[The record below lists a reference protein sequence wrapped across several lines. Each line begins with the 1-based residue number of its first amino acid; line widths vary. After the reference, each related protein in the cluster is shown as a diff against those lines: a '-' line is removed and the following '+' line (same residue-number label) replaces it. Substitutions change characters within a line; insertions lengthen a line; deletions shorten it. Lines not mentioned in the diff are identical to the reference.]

1 MKPRVKMG
9 LAVGA
14 VGLALN
20 VCVAAFMGICGP
32 LVSLIA
38 GAAAGFFAVQQ
49 EKPTVKGEGAKI
61 GAIAGAIAGGLVI
74 VGQIIGGVGALA
86 FIQYSGAQSIF
97 GAVPSPASDPSS
109 QLIYYLSGMGTA
121 FCFGIVGALLAA
133 GAGAG
138 TGYVATQE
146 QPPMPLNPPM
156 E

>member
-20 VCVAAFMGICGP
+20 VCVAAFVGICGP
-32 LVSLIA
+32 VISLIA
-38 GAAAGFFAVQQ
+38 GAVAGYFAVQQ
-49 EKPTVKGEGAKI
+49 EKPAAKGEGAKI
-61 GAIAGAIAGGLVI
+61 GAIAGGIAGALVI
-74 VGQIIGGVGALA
+74 IGQLIGGVGALA
-86 FIQYSGAQSIF
+86 FIQYSGVQLGF
-97 GAVPSPASDPSS
+97 GTVPQPSSDPSF
-109 QLIYYLSGMGTA
+109 QAIYYLTGMGTA
-121 FCFGIVGALLAA
+121 FCFGLVGALLAA

-146 QPPMPLNPPM
+146 QPAIPFNPPT

>member
-32 LVSLIA
+32 LVSLLA
-38 GAAAGFFAVQQ
+38 GAAAGYLAVQQ
-49 EKPTVKGEGAKI
+49 EKPTMKGEGAKV

-74 VGQIIGGVGALA
+74 IGQIIGGVGALA
-86 FIQYSGAQSIF
+86 FIQYSGIQF
-97 GAVPSPASDPSS
+97 GFGSVPQASSDPSL
-109 QLIYYLSGMGTA
+109 QAIYYLSGMGTA

-138 TGYVATQE
+138 TGYVATSE
-146 QPPMPLNPPM
+146 QPAMPFDPPM

>member
-20 VCVAAFMGICGP
+20 ACVAALIGFCGP
-32 LVSLIA
+32 VVSLVA
-38 GAAAGFFAVQQ
+38 GAVAGYLAVQQ
-49 EKPTVKGEGAKI
+49 EKPMTKGEGSKI

-74 VGQIIGGVGALA
+74 IGQVIGGVGALA
-86 FIQYSGAQSIF
+86 FLQYSGVQF
-97 GAVPSPASDPSS
+97 GIGTVPQPSSDPSV
-109 QLIYYLSGMGTA
+109 QAIYYLTGMGTA
-121 FCFGIVGALLAA
+121 FCFGLVGALLAA

-138 TGYVATQE
+138 TGYMATRE
-146 QPPMPLNPPM
+146 QPAMPLNPPM

>member
-20 VCVAAFMGICGP
+20 VCVAALMGICGP
-32 LVSLIA
+32 AVSLAA
-38 GAAAGFFAVQQ
+38 GAVAGYLAVQQ
-49 EKPTVKGEGAKI
+49 EKPTIKGEGAKI
-61 GAIAGAIAGGLVI
+61 GAIAGVIAGALVI

-86 FIQYSGAQSIF
+86 FLQYSGMQFNF
-97 GAVPSPASDPSS
+97 GTVPQPSSDPSF
-109 QLIYYLSGMGTA
+109 QAIYYLSGMGTA
-121 FCFGIVGALLAA
+121 FCFGLVGALLAA

-138 TGYVATQE
+138 TGYAVTQE
-146 QPPMPLNPPM
+146 QPAMPINPPM